1 MDPQELYKT
10 AMDPNNRHLVQ
21 VSIHDAELAEKRVNA
36 LMGKDADQRKVFM
49 KDYEINLED
58 IDG

>member
-1 MDPQELYKT
+1 
-10 AMDPNNRHLVQ
+10 MDPNNRNLVQ
-21 VSIHDAELAEKRVNA
+21 ITIEDAELAEQRVNA

-49 KDYEINLED
+49 RDYEINLED

>member
-1 MDPQELYKT
+1 MNPQELYLT
-10 AMDPNNRHLVQ
+10 AMDPNNRNLIQ
-21 VSIHDAELAEKRVNA
+21 ISIKDAEIAEKRVNA

>member
-1 MDPQELYKT
+1 MNPQELFHT
-10 AMDPNNRHLVQ
+10 AMDPNNRNLVQ
-21 VSIHDAELAEKRVNA
+21 ITIEDAELAEQRVNA

-49 KDYEINLED
+49 RDYEINLED